1 MKKHEPRVGGTI
13 ELSPE
18 VAERLK
24 GLGDETGCAVILLT
38 EEATALFRQAG
49 EENGFDPNTVF
60 ERIIGAVIAAL
71 DVGANGVFVGLHDN
85 VVENSME
92 GPNGTNPED
101 RIQ

>member
-1 MKKHEPRVGGTI
+1 MTKHEPRVGGTMEI
-13 ELSPE
+13 SLE
-18 VAERLK
+18 VAEMLK
-24 GLGDETGCAVILLT
+24 RLGDETGCAVILLP

-49 EENGFDPNTVF
+49 EEHGFDPNTVF
-60 ERIIGAVIAAL
+60 ERIIGAVLAAL

-85 VVENSME
+85 AVENLME